1 MRRRPLY
8 YDAAMASQ
16 YDEAVAALYQAPH
29 GEFVNERKRL
39 AGELKA
45 AGDKA
50 GAAKLGKLAR
60 PPTSAWTVNQLWW
73 QARDAFDALFESA
86 EKLRGGDL
94 GATGEHRDAIAKLRQ
109 HAQKILT
116 EAGHGATESTLRRV
130 TTTLAALAA
139 SGGFG
144 PDPEGAL
151 SADRDPPGF
160 EAVGISAPEMV
171 ERHTKKEAA
180 PAKATA
186 EKPKAANDNNDDA
199 DDDDA
204 PSRKEAAAARRQAEA
219 EEKRAIAEAAAER
232 RKKEQAEAKR
242 LAELRGVETAISSAK
257 SEVERKQKELDRL
270 TKAVEQA
277 QAAVDKSQ
285 AMVDELEAKLAEL
298 VRENE
303 ESDEADDEDEGD

>member
-1 MRRRPLY
+1 
-8 YDAAMASQ
+8 MASQ

-50 GAAKLGKLAR
+50 GAAKLAKLAR

-86 EKLRGGDL
+86 EKLRGGDIS
-94 GATGEHRDAIAKLRQ
+94 ATGEHRDAIAKLRQ
-109 HAQKILT
+109 HAQKILAD
-116 EAGHGATESTLRRV
+116 AGHGATESTLRRV

-151 SADRDPPGF
+151 AADRDPPGF

-171 ERHTKKEAA
+171 ERHAKKEPTA
-180 PAKATA
+180 PKAKAD
-186 EKPKAANDNNDDA
+186 KADKADKEDAADDA
-199 DDDDA
+199 EEDDGA
-204 PSRKEAAAARRQAEA
+204 LSRKEAAAAKRQAEA

-232 RKKEQAEAKR
+232 RKKEAAEAKR
-242 LAELRGVETAISSAK
+242 LAELRGLETSISSAK

-270 TKAVEQA
+270 SKAVEQA

-298 VRENE
+298 VRADE
-303 ESDEADDEDEGD
+303 ESDEADADNADDADDE

>member
-1 MRRRPLY
+1 
-8 YDAAMASQ
+8 MASQ

-39 AGELKA
+39 AAELKA

-50 GAAKLGKLAR
+50 GATKLGKLAR

-94 GATGEHRDAIAKLRQ
+94 SASGEHRDAIAKLRQ

-151 SADRDPPGF
+151 AADRDPPGF
-160 EAVGISAPEMV
+160 EAVGISAPELV
-171 ERHTKKEAA
+171 ERHTKKETPAPKPAAKSPKSAA
-180 PAKATA
+180 PA
-186 EKPKAANDNNDDA
+186 NDN

-204 PSRKEAAAARRQAEA
+204 PSRKEAAEAKRRAEA
-219 EEKRAIAEAAAER
+219 EEKRQLAEAAAER
-232 RKKEQAEAKR
+232 RKKEQARAKR
-242 LAELRGVETAISSAK
+242 LSELRSVETELGGAR

-270 TKAVEQA
+270 QKAVDQA
-277 QAAVDKSQ
+277 QATVEKSQ
-285 AMVDELEAKLAEL
+285 AIVDELEAKLAEL
-298 VRENE
+298 VRANE
-303 ESDEADDEDEGD
+303 ESTEEETDE

>member
-1 MRRRPLY
+1 
-8 YDAAMASQ
+8 MASQ

-39 AGELKA
+39 AAELKA

-50 GAAKLGKLAR
+50 GATKLGKLAR

-73 QARDAFDALFESA
+73 QARDAFEALFESA

-94 GATGEHRDAIAKLRQ
+94 SATGEHRDAIAKLRQ

-151 SADRDPPGF
+151 AADRDPPGF

-171 ERHTKKEAA
+171 ERHAKKETPAPKPEKKAAA
-180 PAKATA
+180 PA
-186 EKPKAANDNNDDA
+186 NDN
-199 DDDDA
+199 DDDT
-204 PSRKEAAAARRQAEA
+204 PSRKEAAEAKRRAEA
-219 EEKRAIAEAAAER
+219 EEKRQLAEAAAER
-232 RKKEQAEAKR
+232 RKKEQAKAKR
-242 LAELRGVETAISSAK
+242 LSALRSLETELSGAK
-257 SEVERKQKELDRL
+257 SEVERKQKELERL

-277 QAAVDKSQ
+277 QATVDKSQ
-285 AMVDELEAKLAEL
+285 AIVDELEGKLAEL

-303 ESDEADDEDEGD
+303 ETADEED

>member
-1 MRRRPLY
+1 
-8 YDAAMASQ
+8 MASQ

-29 GEFVNERKRL
+29 AEFVAERKRL

-50 GAAKLGKLAR
+50 GAAKLAKLGR

-73 QARDAFDALFESA
+73 QARDAFEALFETA
-86 EKLRGGDL
+86 EKLRGGHL
-94 GATGEHRDAIAKLRQ
+94 SATGEHRDAIAKLRQ

-160 EAVGISAPEMV
+160 EAVGISAPELV
-171 ERHTKKEAA
+171 ERHTKKTEKKEE
-180 PAKATA
+180 KADD
-186 EKPKAANDNNDDA
+186 KAATK
-199 DDDDA
+199 
-204 PSRKEAAAARRQAEA
+204 REAEA
-219 EEKRAIAEAAAER
+219 EEKRLLAEAAAER

-242 LAELRGVETAISSAK
+242 LAELRGIESALSSAK

-270 TKAVEQA
+270 QKAVEQA
-277 QAAVDKSQ
+277 QATVEKSQ
-285 AMVDELEAKLAEL
+285 AVVDELEAKLAEL
-298 VRENE
+298 VRASE
-303 ESDEADDEDEGD
+303 EAEEAEE

>member
-1 MRRRPLY
+1 
-8 YDAAMASQ
+8 MASQ

-29 GEFVNERKRL
+29 GEFVTERKRL
-39 AGELKA
+39 AAELKA

-50 GAAKLGKLAR
+50 GAAKLAKLGR

-73 QARDAFDALFESA
+73 HARDAFEALFESA
-86 EKLRGGDL
+86 EKLRKGDL
-94 GATGEHRDAIAKLRQ
+94 SATGEHRDAIAKLRQ

-116 EAGHGATESTLRRV
+116 EAGHGTTEATLRRV

-160 EAVGISAPEMV
+160 EAVGISAPELV
-171 ERHTKKEAA
+171 ERHTKQEA
-180 PAKATA
+180 PA
-186 EKPKAANDNNDDA
+186 PKAKAKAKDDDEDKDDN

-204 PSRKEAAAARRQAEA
+204 PSRKEAAAAKRAAEA
-219 EEKRAIAEAAAER
+219 EEKRALAEAAAER

-242 LAELRGVETAISSAK
+242 LAELRGVETALSSAK

-270 TKAVEQA
+270 QKAVEQA
-277 QAAVDKSQ
+277 QATVDKSQ
-285 AMVDELEAKLAEL
+285 AVVDELEAKLAEL
-298 VRENE
+298 VRASE
-303 ESDEADDEDEGD
+303 EAEA